1 MRRLRSYRRIRVE
14 SKINVEC
21 NKRKKMIQEYINYLQ
36 HNKGYSVQT
45 CTEYR
50 KDLEKFVKWLRG
62 STQIER
68 WGMVTKDVIDTWVW
82 DMSVND
88 MSPCTIKRR
97 VSALRGLYQYAWVKG
112 LCQDNP
118 AKYVSTPK
126 KGHRLPKTADVD
138 KLWQAIRNT
147 ATEAETK
154 LALAIMAET
163 GVRLGEL
170 LEMRVNDV
178 NLGER
183 SIVVRGKGNKE
194 RKVYYGDMTAE
205 LIGCCVVIGGG
216 LLISSSARELR
227 YKVHAATGSSP
238 HNIRHTWAT
247 VMLNNGCPLES
258 ISKLMGHA
266 SVKTTEIYAEVA
278 TATLAADYNKYKPN
292 YGKGKERASA

>member
-1 MRRLRSYRRIRVE
+1 
-14 SKINVEC
+14 
-21 NKRKKMIQEYINYLQ
+21 MIQEYINYLQ
-36 HNKGYSVQT
+36 YNKGYSVQT

-50 KDLEKFVKWLRG
+50 KDLEKFVQWLRG

-68 WGMVTKDVIDTWVW
+68 WGMVTKDVIDSWVYY
-82 DMSVND
+82 MSVND
-88 MSPCTIKRR
+88 MAACTIKRR

-112 LCQDNP
+112 LCTDNP

-205 LIGCCVVIGGG
+205 LISCCVVIGGG

-227 YKVHAATGSSP
+227 YKVHAATGASP
-238 HNIRHTWAT
+238 HNIRHVWAT
-247 VMLNNGCPLES
+247 MMLNNGCPLES

>member
-1 MRRLRSYRRIRVE
+1 
-14 SKINVEC
+14 
-21 NKRKKMIQEYINYLQ
+21 MIQEYINYLQ
-36 HNKGYSVQT
+36 HNKGYSAQT

-68 WGMVTKDVIDTWVW
+68 WGMVTKDVIDSWVW

-88 MSPCTIKRR
+88 MAPCTIKRR

-112 LCQDNP
+112 LCTDNP

-126 KGHRLPKTADVD
+126 KGHRLPKVADVD
-138 KLWQAIRNT
+138 KLSHAIRNT

-170 LEMRVNDV
+170 LEMRACDV
-178 NLGER
+178 HQSDR

-205 LIGCCVVIGGG
+205 IIGSGMVIGTGK
-216 LLISSSARELR
+216 LIASDARELR
-227 YKVHAATGSSP
+227 YKVHAATGASP
-238 HNIRHTWAT
+238 HNIRHLWAT

-292 YGKGKERASA
+292 YGKGKERACA

>member
-1 MRRLRSYRRIRVE
+1 
-14 SKINVEC
+14 
-21 NKRKKMIQEYINYLQ
+21 MIQEYISYLQ

-50 KDLEKFVKWLRG
+50 KDLEKFVQWLRS

-68 WGMVTKDVIDTWVW
+68 WGMVTKDVIDSWVSY
-82 DMSVND
+82 MSVND
-88 MSPCTIKRR
+88 MAPCTIKRR
-97 VSALRGLYQYAWVKG
+97 VSALRGLYQYAWVMG
-112 LCQDNP
+112 LCSDNP

-126 KGHRLPKTADVD
+126 KGHRLPKVADVD
-138 KLWQAIRNT
+138 KLSQAIRNT

-170 LEMRVNDV
+170 LEMRACDV
-178 NLGER
+178 HQSDR

-205 LIGCCVVIGGG
+205 IIGRGVTIGGG
-216 LLISSSARELR
+216 KLIMSDARELR
-227 YKVHAATGSSP
+227 YKVHAATGASP
-238 HNIRHTWAT
+238 HNIRHLWAT

-278 TATLAADYNKYKPN
+278 TATLAADYNKFRPKYDERR
-292 YGKGKERASA
+292 KEAACA

>member
-1 MRRLRSYRRIRVE
+1 
-14 SKINVEC
+14 
-21 NKRKKMIQEYINYLQ
+21 MIQEYINYLQ

-50 KDLEKFVKWLRG
+50 KDLEKFVQWLRG

-68 WGMVTKDVIDTWVW
+68 WGMVTKDVIDSWVW

-88 MSPCTIKRR
+88 LAPCTIKRR

-112 LCQDNP
+112 LCTDNP

-138 KLWQAIRNT
+138 KLWQAIRNA
-147 ATEAETK
+147 ATDGETK
-154 LALAIMAET
+154 LALAIIAET

-183 SIVVRGKGNKE
+183 SITVIGKGNKE

-205 LIGCCVVIGGG
+205 LIGRCVVIGGG
-216 LLISSSARELR
+216 FLISSSARELR
-227 YKVHAATGSSP
+227 YKVHAATGASP

>member
-1 MRRLRSYRRIRVE
+1 
-14 SKINVEC
+14 
-21 NKRKKMIQEYINYLQ
+21 MIQEYINYLQ
-36 HNKGYSVQT
+36 NNKGYSVQT

-50 KDLEKFVKWLRG
+50 KDLEKFVQWLRS
-62 STQIER
+62 STEIER
-68 WGMVTKDVIDTWVW
+68 FGMVTKEVIDSWVW

-88 MSPCTIKRR
+88 MAPCTIKRR
-97 VSALRGLYQYAWVKG
+97 VSALRGLYQFAWVKG
-112 LCQDNP
+112 LCTDNP

-170 LEMRVNDV
+170 LDMRVSDV
-178 NLGER
+178 NQSER
-183 SIVVRGKGNKE
+183 SIMVRGKGNKE
-194 RKVYYGDMTAE
+194 RKVYYGEMTSE
-205 LIGCCVVIGGG
+205 LIGRVVTIGGG

-227 YKVHAATGSSP
+227 YKVHAATGASP

>member
-1 MRRLRSYRRIRVE
+1 
-14 SKINVEC
+14 
-21 NKRKKMIQEYINYLQ
+21 MIQEFISYLQ

-50 KDLEKFVKWLRG
+50 KDLEKFVYWLR
-62 STQIER
+62 TETDVRR
-68 WGMVTKDVIDTWVW
+68 WGMVTKDVIDSWVW
-82 DMSVND
+82 DMSAND
-88 MSPCTIKRR
+88 MSSCTIKRR

-112 LCQDNP
+112 LCTDNP

-138 KLWQAIRNT
+138 KIAQAIRNS

-170 LEMRVNDV
+170 LNMRVNDV

-205 LIGCCVVIGGG
+205 IIGRSVVIGGG

-227 YKVHAATGSSP
+227 YKVHAATGASP

>member
-1 MRRLRSYRRIRVE
+1 
-14 SKINVEC
+14 
-21 NKRKKMIQEYINYLQ
+21 MIQEYTNYLQ

-62 STQIER
+62 NTQIER
-68 WGMVTKDVIDTWVW
+68 FGMVTKEVIDSWVR

-88 MSPCTIKRR
+88 IAPCTIKRR

-112 LCQDNP
+112 LCTNNP

-138 KLWQAIRNT
+138 KLWQAIRNVGT
-147 ATEAETK
+147 DGETK

-170 LEMRVNDV
+170 LDMRVNDV

-205 LIGCCVVIGGG
+205 LIGRFVVIGGG

-227 YKVHAATGSSP
+227 YKVHAATGASP

>member
-1 MRRLRSYRRIRVE
+1 
-14 SKINVEC
+14 
-21 NKRKKMIQEYINYLQ
+21 MIQEYINYLQ

-50 KDLEKFVKWLRG
+50 KDLEKFVQWLRG

-68 WGMVTKDVIDTWVW
+68 WGMVTKDVIDSWVW

-88 MSPCTIKRR
+88 LAPCTIKRR

-112 LCQDNP
+112 LCTDNP

-138 KLWQAIRNT
+138 KLWQAIRNVGT
-147 ATEAETK
+147 DGETK

-183 SIVVRGKGNKE
+183 SITVRGKGNKE

-205 LIGCCVVIGGG
+205 LIGRCVVIGGG
-216 LLISSSARELR
+216 FLISSSARELR
-227 YKVHAATGSSP
+227 YKVHAATGASP

>member
-1 MRRLRSYRRIRVE
+1 
-14 SKINVEC
+14 
-21 NKRKKMIQEYINYLQ
+21 MIQEYISYLQ

-50 KDLEKFVKWLRG
+50 KDLEKFVQWLRC

-68 WGMVTKDVIDTWVW
+68 WGMVTKDVIDAWVW
-82 DMSVND
+82 DMSEND
-88 MSPCTIKRR
+88 MAACTIKRR
-97 VSALRGLYQYAWVKG
+97 VSALRGLYQFAWVKG
-112 LCQDNP
+112 LCTDNP

-138 KLWQAIRNT
+138 KIWQAIRNT

-154 LALAIMAET
+154 LALAVMAET

-170 LEMRVNDV
+170 LNMRVNDV

-205 LIGCCVVIGGG
+205 LIGRCVVIGGG

-227 YKVHAATGSSP
+227 YKVHAATGASP

-278 TATLAADYNKYKPN
+278 TATLAADYNKFRPKYDERR
-292 YGKGKERASA
+292 KEVASA

>member
-1 MRRLRSYRRIRVE
+1 
-14 SKINVEC
+14 
-21 NKRKKMIQEYINYLQ
+21 MIQEYINYLQ

-68 WGMVTKDVIDTWVW
+68 FGMVTKEVIDSWVR

-88 MSPCTIKRR
+88 MAPCTIKRR

-112 LCQDNP
+112 LCTDNP

-126 KGHRLPKTADVD
+126 NGHRLPKTADVD
-138 KLWQAIRNT
+138 KLWQAIRNVGT
-147 ATEAETK
+147 DGETK

-170 LEMRVNDV
+170 LDMRVNDV

-194 RKVYYGDMTAE
+194 RKVYYGDITAE
-205 LIGCCVVIGGG
+205 LIGRCVVIGGG

-227 YKVHAATGSSP
+227 YKVHAATGASP

-292 YGKGKERASA
+292 YDKGKERASA

>member
-1 MRRLRSYRRIRVE
+1 
-14 SKINVEC
+14 
-21 NKRKKMIQEYINYLQ
+21 MIQEYINYLQ

-50 KDLEKFVKWLRG
+50 KDLEKFVQWLRS

-68 WGMVTKDVIDTWVW
+68 WGMVTKDVIDSWVCY
-82 DMSVND
+82 MSVND
-88 MSPCTIKRR
+88 MAACTIKRR

-112 LCQDNP
+112 LCTDNP

-126 KGHRLPKTADVD
+126 KGHRLPKVADVD
-138 KLWQAIRNT
+138 KIAQAIRNT

-170 LEMRVNDV
+170 LEIRPCDV
-178 NLGER
+178 HQSDR

-205 LIGCCVVIGGG
+205 IIGRVVTIGGG
-216 LLISSSARELR
+216 KLIMSDARELR
-227 YKVHAATGSSP
+227 YKVHAATGASP
-238 HNIRHTWAT
+238 HNIRHLWAT

-278 TATLAADYNKYKPN
+278 TATLAADYNKFRPKYDERR
-292 YGKGKERASA
+292 KEAASA

>member
-1 MRRLRSYRRIRVE
+1 M
-14 SKINVEC
+14 
-21 NKRKKMIQEYINYLQ
+21 
-36 HNKGYSVQT
+36 QT

-50 KDLEKFVKWLRG
+50 KDLEKFVQWLRS

-68 WGMVTKDVIDTWVW
+68 WGMVTKDVIDSWVCY
-82 DMSVND
+82 MSVND
-88 MSPCTIKRR
+88 MAACTIKRR
-97 VSALRGLYQYAWVKG
+97 VSALRGLYQYAWVMG
-112 LCQDNP
+112 LCSDNP

-126 KGHRLPKTADVD
+126 KGHRLPKTVDVD
-138 KLWQAIRNT
+138 KLWQTIRNT

-178 NLGER
+178 NLRER

-205 LIGCCVVIGGG
+205 LIGSCEVIGGG

-227 YKVHAATGSSP
+227 YKVHAATGASP

-292 YGKGKERASA
+292 YDKGKERASA

>member
-1 MRRLRSYRRIRVE
+1 
-14 SKINVEC
+14 
-21 NKRKKMIQEYINYLQ
+21 MIQEYINYLQ

-68 WGMVTKDVIDTWVW
+68 WGMVTKDVIDSWVR

-88 MSPCTIKRR
+88 MAPCTIKRR

-112 LCQDNP
+112 LCTDNP

-138 KLWQAIRNT
+138 KLWQAIRNVGT
-147 ATEAETK
+147 DGETK

-170 LEMRVNDV
+170 LYMRVNDV

-205 LIGCCVVIGGG
+205 LIGRCVVIGGG

-227 YKVHAATGSSP
+227 YKVHAATGASP

-247 VMLNNGCPLES
+247 VMLNNGCPLDS

-292 YGKGKERASA
+292 YDKGKERASA

>member
-1 MRRLRSYRRIRVE
+1 
-14 SKINVEC
+14 
-21 NKRKKMIQEYINYLQ
+21 MIQEYINYLQ

-50 KDLEKFVKWLRG
+50 KDLEKFVQWLRG

-68 WGMVTKDVIDTWVW
+68 WGMVTKDVIDSWVW

-88 MSPCTIKRR
+88 MAPCTIKRR

-112 LCQDNP
+112 LCSDNP

-138 KLWQAIRNT
+138 KVWQAIRNA
-147 ATEAETK
+147 ATDGETK

-178 NLGER
+178 NFGER

-205 LIGCCVVIGGG
+205 LIGRCVVIGGG

-227 YKVHAATGSSP
+227 YKVHAATGASP

-258 ISKLMGHA
+258 ISKLMGHG

-292 YGKGKERASA
+292 YDKGKERASA